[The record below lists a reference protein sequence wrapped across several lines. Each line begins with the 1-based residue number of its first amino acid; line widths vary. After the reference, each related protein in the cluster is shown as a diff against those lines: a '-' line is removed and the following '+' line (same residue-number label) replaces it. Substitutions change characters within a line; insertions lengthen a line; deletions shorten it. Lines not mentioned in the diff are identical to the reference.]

1 MVFTR
6 IDEKCRRKGDSFT
19 SIAPERTYQA
29 DGKIRGVATESLFNV
44 TRNLLMVSL
53 ACDKGG
59 TKDGRNE
66 GSNDFHSE
74 KMSEKEPC
82 GYDETKSEK
91 SGALDG

>member
-1 MVFTR
+1 MPT
-6 IDEKCRRKGDSFT
+6 KGDSFT

-74 KMSEKEPC
+74 KMSEEPC